1 MTENQVQEL
10 FAKHYAQG
18 LLNFGYI
25 TRPRARRADLHA
37 LLLLDVLFPQSTSNL
52 IEDAEFDKV
61 YFYWN
66 MEEFCKK
73 GTEEDIKELVACG
86 FCLNEYNQLVSYY

>member
-10 FAKHYAQG
+10 FAKHEAEDS
-18 LLNFGYI
+18 LRFSDV
-25 TRPRARRADLHA
+25 TRPRARRPDLHA
-37 LLLLDVLFPQSTSNL
+37 LLLLDSLFPGEGNL
-52 IEDAEFDKV
+52 IDDAEFDKV

-66 MEEFCKK
+66 MELFCQK

-86 FCLNEYNQLVSYY
+86 MSLNEYNRLVSYY